1 MQGESRFR
9 IFNPDTIHKPMGYS
23 HVAEV
28 TGGKLVYIA
37 GQVALDKAGNL
48 VGKDDFRAQVRQV
61 FENLKAA
68 VGAAGGDLNHVIKLN
83 YYVLDISRLPDLRE
97 IRDEFVNTHN
107 PPASTLVQVAK
118 LARPEFL
125 VEVEAV
131 AVI

>member
-9 IFNPDTIHKPMGYS
+9 IFNPDGMHKPTGYS

-28 TGGKLVYIA
+28 TKGKLVYIA

-48 VGKDDFRAQVRQV
+48 VGKDDFRAQARQV
-61 FENLKAA
+61 FENLKTA
-68 VGAAGGDLNHVIKLN
+68 VGAAGGDFNHVIKLN
-83 YYVLDISRLPDLRE
+83 FYVVDLSRLQDLRE
-97 IRDEFVNTHN
+97 VRDEFVNTHN

>member
-9 IFNPDTIHKPMGYS
+9 IFNPDGIHKPMGYS

-28 TGGKLVYIA
+28 TAGKLVYIA

-48 VGKDDFRAQVRQV
+48 VGKDDFKAQVRQV
-61 FENLKAA
+61 FENLKTA
-68 VGAAGGDLNHVIKLN
+68 VAAAGGDFHHVIKLN
-83 YYVLDISRLPDLRE
+83 FYVVDLSGLPDLRE
-97 IRDEFVNTHN
+97 VRDEFVNTHN
-107 PPASTLVQVAK
+107 PPASTLVHVVK

-125 VEVEAV
+125 VKVEAV

>member
-1 MQGESRFR
+1 MQGETRFK
-9 IFNPDTIHKPMGYS
+9 IYNPDGLHKPMGYS
-23 HVAEV
+23 HIAEV
-28 TGGKLVYIA
+28 SGGKLVYIS
-37 GQVALDKAGNL
+37 GQVALDKSGNV

-61 FENLKAA
+61 FENLKTA
-68 VGAAGGDLNHVIKLN
+68 VGAAGGDFNHVIKLN
-83 YYVLDISRLPDLRE
+83 MYVLDVARLSDLRE
-97 IRDEFVNTHN
+97 VRDEFVNTHN